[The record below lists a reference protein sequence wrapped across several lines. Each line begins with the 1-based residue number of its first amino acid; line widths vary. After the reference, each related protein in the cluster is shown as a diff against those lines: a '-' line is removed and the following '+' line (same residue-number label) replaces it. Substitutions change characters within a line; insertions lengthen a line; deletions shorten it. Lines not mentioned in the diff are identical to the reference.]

1 MNRAATTRRNAEPRP
16 IAEIVQEIYKRIIRT
31 PRTRKNRQPA
41 ERGRQMKRQPAPPAK
56 PSAIK
61 ALAEKC
67 GIPENEIARAMRRE
81 SVPLATA
88 EAIAR
93 ELNIPA
99 AEIPEQPAP
108 PITCQ
113 LTAADVKSMLE
124 TILANRG
131 AGYSPIIIFNC
142 GSNSGVICG
151 INNGNAGETV
161 TEDNR
166 EENAQT
172 VHADHNARADIIG
185 AHNTAE
191 GGARLQSDDTTANIP
206 RAQIAGNDSRQMQSE

>member
-1 MNRAATTRRNAEPRP
+1 
-16 IAEIVQEIYKRIIRT
+16 
-31 PRTRKNRQPA
+31 
-41 ERGRQMKRQPAPPAK
+41 MKRRPAPPAK

-67 GIPENEIARAMRRE
+67 GIPETEIARAMRRE
-81 SVPLATA
+81 PVPLATA
-88 EAIAR
+88 ETIAR
-93 ELNIPA
+93 ELNITPATFNTA

-166 EENAQT
+166 EENTQT
-172 VHADHNARADIIG
+172 VNAHHNARADIIG
-185 AHNTAE
+185 AHNAAE
-191 GGARLQSDDTTANIP
+191 SGARLQADDTTANIP
-206 RAQIAGNDSRQMQSE
+206 RAQIAGDNSRQMQTE